1 MDASGVPASGQL
13 RVLVSV
19 FVSLPQSLLEVPDPL
34 PDTPGDLGNALGP
47 EEQDHQGE
55 DKEGLTDSEAHE
67 LPALLSGE
75 KKIPAGASPFRAPAG
90 IIKMAISP
98 SLEKASIGRPIKP
111 YFSRIFA
118 MVWSCMLE
126 VPS

>member
-1 MDASGVPASGQL
+1 MDASGVPASWQL
-13 RVLVSV
+13 RVLVSF

-34 PDTPGDLGNALGP
+34 PDPPGDLGNALGP

-55 DKEGLTDSEAHE
+55 DEEDFTDSQAHE

-75 KKIPAGASPFRAPAG
+75 KKIPAGASTFRAPAG

-98 SLEKASIGRPIKP
+98 PLEKASIGSPIEP
-111 YFSRIFA
+111 YLSKIFA
-118 MVWSCMLE
+118 MVWSCMFE